1 MTALCFRELLSIP
14 PAECWDVDLH
24 GVEARTWARQA
35 KLPLRLGGC
44 GLRDSSALRFA
55 CYWASWA
62 DSMPDI
68 IRRFPVA
75 GRDMLRYLSAA
86 QALDDD
92 AALPGPS
99 CLVQAD
105 LAGKV
110 CRQQGW
116 TDRPLWIDIV
126 AGLRPQEPARN
137 VISLGEWKH
146 GWQFHASQPSTAR
159 SHEVLMR
166 ELSAPTFRNNAA
178 TVGKCRLR
186 SCSGPFAATWMTVCP
201 KTEGLTMN
209 NQQLQFALRRRLGLA
224 VCWDGPDAHGHAI
237 IAARG
242 AAMNARHTVMIAA
255 WRQVFIEAGGKVPD
269 RNRER
274 MLRNTHI
281 PVPPEDTRR
290 MDLVV
295 PGLNVARGLPLFCDA
310 TILSPVSGNGLP
322 RASTSN
328 ADGRLLE
335 QAQRDNDH
343 IYEEVL
349 STGLGVFLCLGCEVY
364 GRWGDQCVKLVP
376 ELARERT
383 RGLHPRVRRGTALA
397 LQHRWWGILG
407 MALQKSV
414 AEMVANADAGA
425 DLVTGELE
433 PSPDLCDLEVIA

>member
-1 MTALCFRELLSIP
+1 MLTCFRELLSIP

-44 GLRDSSALRFA
+44 GLRDSTALRSA

-62 DSMPDI
+62 DSLPDI
-68 IRRFPVA
+68 IRRFPVT
-75 GRDMLRYLSAA
+75 GRDVLRYLSAA

-92 AALPGPS
+92 VALPGPS

-105 LAGKV
+105 LAGKA

-116 TDRPLWIDIV
+116 TESPLWIDIA

-137 VISLGEWKH
+137 AISLGEWKH
-146 GWQFHASQPSTAR
+146 GWQFHASQPLISR
-159 SHEVLMR
+159 SHDALMR
-166 ELSAPTFRNNAA
+166 ELSAPTYRSNAA
-178 TVGKCRLR
+178 TVGKSRLR

-201 KTEGLTMN
+201 TTDALTMN
-209 NQQLQFALRRRLGLA
+209 NWVFQFAVRRRLGLA
-224 VCWDGPDAHGHAI
+224 VCWDGPDAHAHAI
-237 IAARG
+237 IATRG
-242 AAMNARHTVMIAA
+242 AAMNARHTVMLAA

-274 MLRNTHI
+274 MLRDTHI
-281 PVPPEDTRR
+281 PVPPGDARR
-290 MDLVV
+290 MDLIV
-295 PGLNVARGLPLFCDA
+295 PGLNVERGLPLFCDA
-310 TILSPVSGNGLP
+310 TIMSPISGNGAP

-335 QAQRDNDH
+335 QAQTDNDN
-343 IYEEVL
+343 IYEEVH
-349 STGLGVFLCLGCEVY
+349 STGLGALLCLGCEVY
-364 GRWGDQCVKLVP
+364 GRWGNQCVKLVP

-397 LQHRWWGILG
+397 LQHRWWGVLG
-407 MALQKSV
+407 IALQKSV
-414 AEMVANADAGA
+414 ADMVANADAGA
-425 DLVTGELE
+425 DLVSVGLE